1 MKETSQIDKDYIE
14 SFNQGYQLSK
24 ELNLKP
30 EILNGINAGNY
41 RIQAMKDGM
50 QQFQKDNT
58 IQKSK
63 TQDIE
68 IIPSLDMDDIKENYI
83 DLNSTQ
89 NDRDKDLDI
98 DMS

>member
-50 QQFQKDNT
+50 HQFQKDNT
-58 IQKSK
+58 LEKLK
-63 TQDIE
+63 TQSKE
-68 IIPSLDMDDIKENYI
+68 VIPSLDMDEIKDNYI
-83 DLNSTQ
+83 DLDNSLK
-89 NDRDKDLDI
+89 DKDKGLDI
-98 DMS
+98 EY